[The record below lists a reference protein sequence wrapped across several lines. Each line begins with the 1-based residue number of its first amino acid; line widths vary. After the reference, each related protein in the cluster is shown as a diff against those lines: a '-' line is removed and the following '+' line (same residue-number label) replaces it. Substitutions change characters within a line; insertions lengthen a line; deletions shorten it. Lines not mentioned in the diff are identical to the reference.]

1 MPSGNDGSARAGTM
15 RVTANAGT
23 IPRTASLRILP
34 SRPMP
39 LKEPNPMMGAHLV
52 EQAQL
57 VLFALPGWLA
67 FLGKG
72 VEALFRVRGFE
83 QAEDAAPFQC
93 EGTLQRHLQS
103 LLRRQLDLTDRHRRA
118 A

>member
-39 LKEPNPMMGAHLV
+39 LKEPNPMMGVAHLV
-52 EQAQL
+52 DQAQL

-67 FLGKG
+67 VLGTG
-72 VEALFRVRGFE
+72 AEALFRVR
-83 QAEDAAPFQC
+83 AC
-93 EGTLQRHLQS
+93 ERREHPATSRCPGTMQRHARS
-103 LLRRQLDLTDRHRRA
+103 
-118 A
+118 